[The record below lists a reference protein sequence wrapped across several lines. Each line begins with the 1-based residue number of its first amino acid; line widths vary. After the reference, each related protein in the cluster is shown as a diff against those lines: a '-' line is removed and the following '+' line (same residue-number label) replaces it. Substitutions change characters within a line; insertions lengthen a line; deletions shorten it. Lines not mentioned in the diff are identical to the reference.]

1 MEKAV
6 GWVFPESGRITVDN
20 DLSCSPYRSRGAGT
34 CRGFFLEGRELQ
46 QPLEER
52 TSERLKTIQGLH

>member
-1 MEKAV
+1 MGTLQSLV
-6 GWVFPESGRITVDN
+6 GSQWTLICHVVLTGPGR
-20 DLSCSPYRSRGAGT
+20 LGLAGL
-34 CRGFFLEGRELQ
+34 FLEDKELQ

>member
-1 MEKAV
+1 MWSLQAQ
-6 GWVFPESGRITVDN
+6 GDW
-20 DLSCSPYRSRGAGT
+20 DLQ
-34 CRGFFLEGRELQ
+34 GFFLEDKELQ

>member
-1 MEKAV
+1 MGTLQSLV
-6 GWVFPESGRITVDN
+6 GSQWTLICHVVLTGPGR
-20 DLSCSPYRSRGAGT
+20 LGFE
-34 CRGFFLEGRELQ
+34 GFFLEDKELQ